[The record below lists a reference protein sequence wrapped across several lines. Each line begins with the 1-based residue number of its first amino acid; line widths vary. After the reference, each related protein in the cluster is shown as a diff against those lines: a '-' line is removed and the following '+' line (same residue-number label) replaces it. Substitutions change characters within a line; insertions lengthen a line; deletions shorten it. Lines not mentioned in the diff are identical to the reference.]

1 MWSRIYSKI
10 TSNPWWQRFVSLL
23 NSFLGRV
30 EKITP
35 LEVYVVVL
43 VVASVVFINRYF
55 QREANFRFI
64 RMEVTVK
71 EWKYGE
77 GQYDYKVPYWLS
89 EKLELGLTERSLSGR
104 TRAEIVGMEKYDRV
118 NDQSQIYLVVKV
130 MADYNEKS
138 QSYSYQGQPLSV
150 GSPIEFNFDGV
161 LVPGQILDNSYP
173 PSGYQVGEF
182 IITTKARY
190 VEPWVVDELK
200 KGLTM
205 KNRANGEVIAEL
217 IDFDIAHS
225 KTKKIDFYDQSL
237 IANSEQYFDID
248 AKFKIKTVKQ
258 NGYWFFAGHQ
268 RVRLG
273 ADLWIYL
280 ENLILPSAEITKLEY
295 VAK

>member
-10 TSNPWWQRFVSLL
+10 TSFHFYKNLIKYFNSL
-23 NSFLGRV
+23 LGRV

-35 LEVYVVVL
+35 IEVYVVIL

-77 GQYDYKVPYWLS
+77 GQYDYKVPYWLG
-89 EKLELGLTERSLSGR
+89 EKLDVGLTERSLSGR
-104 TRAEIVGMEKYDRV
+104 TRAEIVEMEKYDRG

-138 QSYSYQGQPLSV
+138 QTYSYQGQPLSV

-161 LVPGQILDNSYP
+161 LAPGQILDNNYP
-173 PSGYQVGEF
+173 SSGYQTGEF
-182 IITTKARY
+182 IITARVRY
-190 VEPWVVDELK
+190 GEQWVIDELK

-237 IANSEQYFDID
+237 ITNSEQYFDVD

-295 VAK
+295 VAQ